1 MDLASV
7 IVFPILSAVI
17 SALCAL
23 VIAGDARRRP
33 RPDKLAWA
41 FAFTMFALAA
51 GADAAGRSLGWEPW
65 LARLYYATGP
75 ALVVSFLALG
85 ELYLLVPVVMRRFAP
100 GVALLLSALWVSLVL
115 GAPIDAARLPD
126 EGWEA
131 IERGPAL
138 VTLGITINSLGT
150 AVIIGGLGYSI
161 WRFQRRGGF
170 RNRMIGCALIALGT
184 LVVAAGGSL
193 TRLGH
198 YEYLY
203 IAMAAGVT
211 LIFAGVLWTR
221 RVDVGTVS
229 TPSGSTAE
237 PMDSVHT
244 GAPAVP
250 PATNGHANGHQELV
264 GVPATDR
271 AGDEEPRPAP
281 NEAIQFIEDV
291 LLPLGD
297 GAIMARCAE
306 WSVPADDRPTLSR
319 EEARRAWRLRCRL
332 SPAARRRF
340 DAHGVAARR
349 QLAVLWAEV
358 LTAPSEP
365 ATGDHAAEP
374 VAVNAAETHSEVIT
388 GARPEK

>member
-1 MDLASV
+1 M

-75 ALVVSFLALG
+75 ALVVGFLALG
-85 ELYLLVPVVMRRFAP
+85 ELYLLFPVAMRRFAP
-100 GVALLLSALWVSLVL
+100 GIALLLSALWVSLVL
-115 GAPIDAARLPD
+115 GAPIDAARLSD

-221 RVDVGTVS
+221 RPDVGTVAI
-229 TPSGSTAE
+229 PMEEAAQPAGTA
-237 PMDSVHT
+237 HT
-244 GAPAVP
+244 GASAVT

-264 GVPATDR
+264 GVPTTDR
-271 AGDEEPRPAP
+271 ADDEEPRPAP

-297 GAIMARCAE
+297 GAIVARCAE

-319 EEARRAWRLRCRL
+319 EEARQAWRLRCRL
-332 SPAARRRF
+332 APAARRRF

-358 LTAPSEP
+358 LTSTDEP
-365 ATGDHAAEP
+365 ATGPWEAEP
-374 VAVNAAETHSEVIT
+374 AEMDPDDTRAEIAS
-388 GARPEK
+388 GARTEE